1 MAASSGSAELPDDF
15 LLGTATAGTQ
25 IEGGRVPGS
34 WHRWADEGH
43 IRDGSHPQRAN
54 DHWRR
59 VDTDVELLRELGCH
73 THRLSVEWARIEPE
87 EGRFDRAAIAHYRH
101 ELVRLREAGIVPLV
115 TLHHFA
121 NPLWLEDDGGWLD
134 RRIVGRFE
142 RYARRVVAELGDLVS
157 DWVTINEPSVYLIEG
172 YVFGEWPPGRR
183 SVVAYLRGA
192 KRMIRAHL
200 AAYRAIHEAGRA
212 QGVRMRVGVAHHLRV
227 FDPGHRFLAPLVA
240 RVLDRL
246 VHTLFLDGMTVGRL
260 RFPLLGRLPEAQGR
274 GPWSDFLGV
283 NYYTRDVVRLSPR
296 PRRGFARLEVA
307 DAAPTNDLGW
317 EIYPAGL
324 SRLVRPL
331 AERYAL
337 PVWITEN
344 GTCDARDSF
353 RSEFIRS
360 HLREVARLVD
370 MGLPVERYYHWT
382 LVDNFEWLEG
392 ESARFGLVE
401 CDYPT
406 QRRRVR
412 ESGRLYASICR
423 TRRVSSGD
431 L

>member
-1 MAASSGSAELPDDF
+1 MRLPGDF

-43 IRDGSHPQRAN
+43 IRDGSHPERAN

-73 THRLSVEWARIEPE
+73 THRMSVEWARVEPE
-87 EGRFDRAAIAHYRH
+87 EGRFDQSAIAHYRH
-101 ELVRLREAGIVPLV
+101 ELVRLREAGIVPLL

-134 RRIVGRFE
+134 RRVIARFE
-142 RYARRVVAELGDLVS
+142 RYVRHVVAELCDLVS
-157 DWVTINEPSVYLIEG
+157 DWVTINEPNVYLLEG
-172 YVFGEWPPGRR
+172 YVLGEWPPGRR

-192 KRMIRAHL
+192 RQMIRAHL
-200 AAYRAIHEAGRA
+200 AAYRAIHEIGSAC
-212 QGVRMRVGVAHHLRV
+212 GVRMRVGVAHHLRV
-227 FDPGHRFLAPLVA
+227 FEPAHPVLAPAIA

-246 VHTLFLDGMTVGRL
+246 VHTIFLDGMTAGRL
-260 RFPLLGRLPEAQGR
+260 RFPLAGRPPEAEGR

-283 NYYTRDVVRLSPR
+283 NYYTRDTIRLSLH
-296 PRRGFARLEVA
+296 PRRAFARLDVA
-307 DAAPTNDLGW
+307 RGAPVNDLGW

-324 SRLVRPL
+324 ARVVRPL

-344 GTCDARDSF
+344 GTCDGRDAF
-353 RSEFIRS
+353 RSDFIRS
-360 HLREVARLVD
+360 HLREVAELVSR
-370 MGLPVERYYHWT
+370 GVPIERYYHWS
-382 LVDNFEWLEG
+382 LIDNFEWLEG
-392 ESARFGLVE
+392 ESARFGLVA

-412 ESGRLYASICR
+412 DSGRLYASICR
-423 TRRVSSGD
+423 SRLV
-431 L
+431 